1 MVFDSDNAKAVG
13 QDYSQWNDVRFALA
27 GGYGSRTTRMQTA
40 DPPVHIMYVAAPVL
54 SGGRTIG
61 VLSVGKP
68 TTHSDLFVSASKRR
82 ILLGGAVVLIA
93 VLLTSAVV
101 SGMVTHPIKRLTG
114 YALTVKEGK
123 RTMLPDLGSSEIRQL
138 GIAFDEMRDA
148 LEGKQYVEQYVQT
161 LTHEIKS
168 PLSAIQGAAELLEE
182 ENIQRDRQVRFL
194 ANIRS
199 ESGRI
204 QTLVEKLLLL
214 STLESRKTRVDA
226 EELDMNAIV
235 AEALSAMSP
244 LLERRGVRIERTGTG
259 DAAFIGERFLVRQAV
274 ENILNNA
281 VEFTPRGGVIS
292 VRISAGGDDH
302 IELTVEDSGA
312 GIPSY
317 AEDRI
322 FERFY
327 SLKRPDTG
335 KKSSGL
341 GLSLVQE
348 IMNLHGGTVT
358 VRNRAT
364 GGAMAM
370 LRFPQ
375 APL

>member
-1 MVFDSDNAKAVG
+1 
-13 QDYSQWNDVRFALA
+13 
-27 GGYGSRTTRMQTA
+27 
-40 DPPVHIMYVAAPVL
+40 
-54 SGGRTIG
+54 
-61 VLSVGKP
+61 
-68 TTHSDLFVSASKRR
+68 
-82 ILLGGAVVLIA
+82 
-93 VLLTSAVV
+93 
-101 SGMVTHPIKRLTG
+101 
-114 YALTVKEGK
+114 
-123 RTMLPDLGSSEIRQL
+123 
-138 GIAFDEMRDA
+138 
-148 LEGKQYVEQYVQT
+148 
-161 LTHEIKS
+161 
-168 PLSAIQGAAELLEE
+168 
-182 ENIQRDRQVRFL
+182 
-194 ANIRS
+194 
-199 ESGRI
+199 
-204 QTLVEKLLLL
+204 
-214 STLESRKTRVDA
+214 
-226 EELDMNAIV
+226 MNAIV